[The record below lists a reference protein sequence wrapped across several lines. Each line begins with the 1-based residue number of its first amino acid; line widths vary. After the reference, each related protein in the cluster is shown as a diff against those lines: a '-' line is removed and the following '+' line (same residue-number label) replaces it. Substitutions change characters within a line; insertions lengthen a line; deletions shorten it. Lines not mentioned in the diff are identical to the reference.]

1 VFARLKQIFTRA
13 APPPSISYGYW
24 PNVSLASASVSG
36 EGALRIAACYRAV
49 NLIAGDIARL
59 PVEIDGS
66 SIASYL
72 LTDDPSRWHTQYEF
86 RRAIMV
92 QALLYG
98 NGFAYIARDGR
109 GAPAELQL
117 LGVGSVT
124 LEVSREGVFYRHS
137 DLGSIRTEDVF
148 HLKALS
154 TDGMWGKSPISTA
167 SDSFALG
174 VNLSSTA
181 NSVFS
186 NAGVPKI
193 AIMHPGQ
200 MSPEAQQRIA
210 NSYAERHAGAANA
223 GRPLVLTE
231 GMKVETIG
239 GSLEDSV
246 FVQASQ
252 FTVDEIARIFGVP
265 SAYLNQAS
273 GGISGIEP
281 LMRTYVD
288 GCLSHWATQYG
299 QEFRRKVMGQMGS
312 VVWDFDLVLRPSL
325 AETMAALRT
334 GVEASIITR
343 NEARS
348 WLDLE
353 ALEGGD
359 ELILAK
365 NMGTGGGSTN
375 LGDDTSE
382 SSGGIGDF
390 VN

>member
-1 VFARLKQIFTRA
+1 M
-13 APPPSISYGYW
+13 
-24 PNVSLASASVSG
+24 SG
-36 EGALRIAACYRAV
+36 ESALRIAACYRAV
-49 NLIAGDIARL
+49 NLISGDFARL
-59 PVEIDGS
+59 PVEVDGS
-66 SIASYL
+66 SIAAYL

-86 RRAIMV
+86 RKAMMV

-98 NGFAYIARDGR
+98 NAFAYIARDGR

-117 LGVGSVT
+117 LGAGSVT
-124 LEVSREGVFYRHS
+124 LETSRDEVYYRHV
-137 DLGSIRTEDVF
+137 DLGAMRIEDVF

-154 TDGMWGKSPISTA
+154 TDGMWGKSPIATA
-167 SDSFALG
+167 IDSFSLG

-181 NSVFS
+181 NAVFA

-193 AIMHPGQ
+193 AIVHPGQ
-200 MSPEAQQRIA
+200 LSPEAQQRIA
-210 NSYAERHAGAANA
+210 NSYAERHAGATNA

-252 FTVDEIARIFGVP
+252 FSVDEIARIFGIP

-299 QEFRRKVMGQMGS
+299 QEYRRKVMGQIGS
-312 VVWDFDLVLRPSL
+312 VTWDFDLVLRPSL

-334 GVEASIITR
+334 GVEASVITR
-343 NEARS
+343 NEARA

-353 ALEGGD
+353 PLEGGD

-365 NMGTGGGSTN
+365 NMGTGGGSSN

-390 VN
+390 TS

>member
-1 VFARLKQIFTRA
+1 M
-13 APPPSISYGYW
+13 
-24 PNVSLASASVSG
+24 SG
-36 EGALRIAACYRAV
+36 ESALRIAACYRAV

-59 PVEIDGS
+59 PVEVDGS

-137 DLGSIRTEDVF
+137 DLGSIRTDDVF

-154 TDGMWGKSPISTA
+154 TDGMWGKSPITTA

-343 NEARS
+343 NEARL

-359 ELILAK
+359 ELIIAK

-390 VN
+390 AN